1 IQTLL
6 NPPTAEELV
15 LTWEVWTVLGM
26 SFCIDGYVLQRCLGE
41 LMQTK
46 PKGVSLYQHIT
57 DIKDPFML
65 AVVLEDS
72 AACTG
77 VLIALAGIGASYVT
91 GNPVWDSAAS
101 IGIGFLLGGV
111 AVSLIRMNQRFLLG
125 QSVDPVFLDSDLE
138 SELPVIL
145 AWYAED
151 VTRLVEKEVQEVE
164 AEIRAKYPEAAFIEL
179 EPDSKDTDMRALSN
193 IGTKSF
199 RASERDAM
207 TRALAH
213 LARTLDNR

>member
-1 IQTLL
+1 
-6 NPPTAEELV
+6 
-15 LTWEVWTVLGM
+15 
-26 SFCIDGYVLQRCLGE
+26 SRY
-41 LMQTK
+41 K
-46 PKGVSLYQHIT
+46 
-57 DIKDPFML
+57 
-65 AVVLEDS
+65 
-72 AACTG
+72 
-77 VLIALAGIGASYVT
+77 
-91 GNPVWDSAAS
+91 
-101 IGIGFLLGGV
+101 
-111 AVSLIRMNQRFLLG
+111 
-125 QSVDPVFLDSDLE
+125 PVFLDSDLE